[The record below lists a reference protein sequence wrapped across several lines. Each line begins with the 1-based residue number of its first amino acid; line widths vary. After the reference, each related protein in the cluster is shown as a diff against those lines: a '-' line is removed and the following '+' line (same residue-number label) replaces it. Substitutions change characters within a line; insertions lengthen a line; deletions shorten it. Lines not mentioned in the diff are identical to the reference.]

1 MFSPKDNFIGFARRG
16 LGAIFENPIIA
27 FGAIALLAMLDA
39 TILRGVFT
47 LFDINDFES
56 LQAQSAMG
64 KNSAMIKVILSY
76 TGINILK
83 ILVSM

>member
-39 TILRGVFT
+39 TILLGVSR
-47 LFDINDFES
+47 S
-56 LQAQSAMG
+56 LTSM
-64 KNSAMIKVILSY
+64 
-76 TGINILK
+76 ILK
-83 ILVSM
+83 AYKIYWCIC